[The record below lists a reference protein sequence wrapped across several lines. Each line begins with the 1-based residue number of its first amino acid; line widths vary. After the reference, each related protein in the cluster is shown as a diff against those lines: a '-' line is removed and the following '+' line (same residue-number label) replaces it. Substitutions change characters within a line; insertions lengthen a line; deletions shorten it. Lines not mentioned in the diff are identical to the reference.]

1 MELVQADLDV
11 LCSVWNFNSCSPE
24 HKQTVSVRVSPELSL
39 QLRVPLRG
47 GAVPA
52 VPPVPVSPG
61 LLPALASP
69 QLS

>member
-24 HKQTVSVRVSPELSL
+24 HKQTVSVSVSPELSL

-52 VPPVPVSPG
+52 VPVSPG
-61 LLPALASP
+61 LLPAPPSP